1 MKHNEVIQSVIASI
15 VSARK
20 AKSITQTELGESLGL
35 PQSYISRLESGRLD
49 IRLSTALEIARYL
62 GLELMMVP
70 AQMSPIVNSI
80 IGNESRLPAQS
91 KPMYSLDDLEE

>member
-1 MKHNEVIQSVIASI
+1 MKHNEVIQSIITSI
-15 VSARK
+15 INARK
-20 AKSITQTELGESLGL
+20 AKSITQTELGERLGL

-70 AQMSPIVNSI
+70 SLLTPAVNSLLI
-80 IGNESRLPAQS
+80 NDSHLTLPS